1 MVRNVQE
8 LLENSAEKYPDKIA
22 FKDKNNLVTYSE
34 LMIRAQSI
42 GTFLSKRRVYN
53 RPVIV
58 LTDRNVES
66 IVMFFGVIYSGNFY
80 VPVDVNQ
87 PSERIKAIS
96 VILDPE
102 MIIGRREN
110 ISIFKLFENT
120 SSCIYEDII
129 EFESDVFLLHN
140 IRKKIIDTD
149 PLCCIFTSGSTGVP
163 KGVLKSHRSIIC
175 MAENFTEKFSFSSQ
189 DVFSNQSPF
198 DFDVSNKNIYI
209 SIRNGS
215 TVDIISKEAFILPEK
230 LIDYLNENRI
240 SVAIWASSALCIISD
255 LNAMKKTQP
264 AYLKK
269 VLFSG
274 EVIPIRV
281 LNYWKEKM
289 PNTLFVNLYGPTE
302 MTGNATYYEVSD
314 SLNEDILPI
323 GKAMPDTK
331 ILLIDDDNKIINTYN
346 KKGEICIGGNC
357 LSMCYYNDA
366 QRTSELFIQNPLNS
380 TYPEIIY
387 RTGDIGYINGNND
400 YVYVGRRDLQI
411 KHMGYRIELTEIEAA
426 VNSLNF
432 ISVCCCVYD
441 EKNKKIVLFYE
452 STNECKTE
460 LINGLIERL
469 PKYMMP
475 NKIIRLKKLPL
486 NSHDKVD
493 RVKLKE
499 SL

>member
-66 IVMFFGVIYSGNFY
+66 IVMFFGVVYSGNFY

-87 PSERIKAIS
+87 PAERIKAI
-96 VILDPE
+96 VTIIDPE

-110 ISIFKLFENT
+110 INIFKFFKNT
-120 SSCIYEDII
+120 LSCIYEDII

-215 TVDIISKEAFILPEK
+215 TVDIISK
-230 LIDYLNENRI
+230 
-240 SVAIWASSALCIISD
+240 
-255 LNAMKKTQP
+255 
-264 AYLKK
+264 
-269 VLFSG
+269 
-274 EVIPIRV
+274 
-281 LNYWKEKM
+281 
-289 PNTLFVNLYGPTE
+289 
-302 MTGNATYYEVSD
+302 
-314 SLNEDILPI
+314 
-323 GKAMPDTK
+323 
-331 ILLIDDDNKIINTYN
+331 
-346 KKGEICIGGNC
+346 
-357 LSMCYYNDA
+357 
-366 QRTSELFIQNPLNS
+366 
-380 TYPEIIY
+380 
-387 RTGDIGYINGNND
+387 
-400 YVYVGRRDLQI
+400 
-411 KHMGYRIELTEIEAA
+411 
-426 VNSLNF
+426 
-432 ISVCCCVYD
+432 
-441 EKNKKIVLFYE
+441 
-452 STNECKTE
+452 
-460 LINGLIERL
+460 
-469 PKYMMP
+469 
-475 NKIIRLKKLPL
+475 
-486 NSHDKVD
+486 
-493 RVKLKE
+493 
-499 SL
+499 